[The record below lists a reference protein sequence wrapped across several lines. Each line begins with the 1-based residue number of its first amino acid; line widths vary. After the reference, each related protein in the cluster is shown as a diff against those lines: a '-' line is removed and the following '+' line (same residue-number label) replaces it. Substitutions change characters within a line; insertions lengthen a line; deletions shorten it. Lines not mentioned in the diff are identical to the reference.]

1 MRPPFKFPILLA
13 IWHHGCMKGFFAYP
27 VLLILLFGTSAC
39 ADLQK
44 ANDAIES
51 GDYTTAL
58 KELKPLAE
66 QGQADAQYNLGVM
79 YYNGWGVI
87 QNYKAPVCAVSRS

>member
-1 MRPPFKFPILLA
+1 
-13 IWHHGCMKGFFAYP
+13 MKGFFAYP

-44 ANDAIES
+44 ANDTIES

-66 QGQADAQYNLGVM
+66 QGQADAQYNLGLM
-79 YYNGWGVI
+79 YSNGWGVV
-87 QNYKAPVCAVSRS
+87 QNYKAAVKWYKLAAEQSDADSVYRHH